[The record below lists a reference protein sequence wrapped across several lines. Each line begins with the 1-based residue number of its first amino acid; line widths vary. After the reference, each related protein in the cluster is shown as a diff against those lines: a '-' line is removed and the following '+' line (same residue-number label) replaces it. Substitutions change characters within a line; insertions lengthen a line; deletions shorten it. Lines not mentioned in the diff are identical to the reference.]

1 MQPDSAGR
9 HLACRTL
16 RQAGSLLAETG
27 WEAYLP
33 IMKSAYELA
42 MERLEKASPSL
53 SLTEDQKKE
62 ISEVDSVYRAKIAEQ
77 ELFLKNQIRNA
88 QTARKLEEV
97 ESLEKQLASEI
108 KRLQN

>member
-1 MQPDSAGR
+1 
-9 HLACRTL
+9 
-16 RQAGSLLAETG
+16 
-27 WEAYLP
+27 
-33 IMKSAYELA
+33 MKSAYELA

-62 ISEVDSVYRAKIAEQ
+62 IAEVDSVYRAKIAEQ

-88 QTARKLEEV
+88 QTAVKLEEV

-108 KRLQN
+108 RRLQNECEAKKEKLRASFAKSV

>member
-1 MQPDSAGR
+1 
-9 HLACRTL
+9 
-16 RQAGSLLAETG
+16 
-27 WEAYLP
+27 
-33 IMKSAYELA
+33 MKSAYELA

-108 KRLQN
+108 KRLQNECEAKKEKLRESFAAK